1 MMNTISVK
9 NKYRNINEDYLSY
22 LILSKKK
29 QIKDTIIFFFF
40 FSFIIIIDL
49 ILVILFKEILST
61 RANIVILIC
70 ILILNIVTIFILSN
84 HCSLFY
90 TKILFEIY
98 FIFIFVNLCNISVLI
113 YKNIFLNF
121 LEMINYI
128 GRNKSIIGFIYFSIM
143 LYVTI
148 NISFPISTVFIL
160 RRLTRVLI
168 NYDYYKNNN
177 IV

>member
-1 MMNTISVK
+1 MNTISVG

-61 RANIVILIC
+61 KANIVILIC

-90 TKILFEIY
+90 TKILFVIY

-113 YKNIFLNF
+113 YKNIFINF

>member
-1 MMNTISVK
+1 MNTISVK

-29 QIKDTIIFFFF
+29 QIKDTIIFFFC
-40 FSFIIIIDL
+40 FSFIIILDL

-61 RANIVILIC
+61 KANIVILIC

-84 HCSLFY
+84 HCSMFY
-90 TKILFEIY
+90 TKILFVLY

-113 YKNIFLNF
+113 YKNINF

-128 GRNKSIIGFIYFSIM
+128 GSDKTKIGFIYFSIM

>member
-1 MMNTISVK
+1 MNTISVG

-49 ILVILFKEILST
+49 TLVILFKEILST

-84 HCSLFY
+84 HCSVFY
-90 TKILFEIY
+90 TKILFVIY

-128 GRNKSIIGFIYFSIM
+128 GSDKTKIGFIYFSIM

-160 RRLTRVLI
+160 RRITRVLI